1 MDWIHTRCVHP
12 VELLINPQRL
22 DCVVANSPPCF
33 SGQRYAPPIKFLY
46 LFSPPS
52 VPDWY
57 VLQDIDDLVQFGLD
71 DCRARGGVDV
81 DALMQAARGAGLN
94 VAPDISMEVLRAEL
108 ESQMESSQGSDS
120 ASVMREPQKGTV
132 RWYQQN
138 ADEPIAAG
146 VPVTVRQACFCIA
159 ALKLH
164 GGITVSA
171 VDTMCRLLACG
182 GFLHPEANIMPR
194 FAYAP
199 CRDELC
205 CVLLFTGY
213 PSSYVLVGNP
223 HPPPRVQVG
232 AYSQRDIGP
241 SEARCLWVGHV

>member
-1 MDWIHTRCVHP
+1 MVSDGQPP
-12 VELLINPQRL
+12 VQFI
-22 DCVVANSPPCF
+22 
-33 SGQRYAPPIKFLY
+33 YFL
-46 LFSPPS
+46 SHHS
-52 VPDWY
+52 VPDWD

-120 ASVMREPQKGTV
+120 ASVMREPRKGTV

-159 ALKLH
+159 ALKLR

-199 CRDELC
+199 CRDELWC
-205 CVLLFTGY
+205 
-213 PSSYVLVGNP
+213 
-223 HPPPRVQVG
+223 
-232 AYSQRDIGP
+232 I
-241 SEARCLWVGHV
+241 